1 MKSRFIVKTVMLI
14 LPLWLCGYLIYNAA
28 WRMRLHFSETPM
40 IIYKDLGV
48 TATEWGTQLVHRV
61 EFDLSNT
68 AITSVVCAV
77 NGETNVLC
85 DRLNNASVLTLG
97 VDEYHKFI
105 ESGESWAISL
115 RRGCTN
121 DSYVASVNNCSTN
134 TIIHVRM
141 NEIEFTIPCEESDF
155 VGKLGTN
162 YCKIIVRG
170 ML

>member
-1 MKSRFIVKTVMLI
+1 MKVTRLFFEKTDVVPNDTGTELKVCCKSFDVVM
-14 LPLWLCGYLIYNAA
+14 
-28 WRMRLHFSETPM
+28 
-40 IIYKDLGV
+40 
-48 TATEWGTQLVHRV
+48 TED
-61 EFDLSNT
+61 F
-68 AITSVVCAV
+68 
-77 NGETNVLC
+77 
-85 DRLNNASVLTLG
+85 
-97 VDEYHKFI
+97 HKFI